1 MKAIIIAAGM
11 GKRLRPYTE
20 DKPKCLIDICGKT
33 ILERQME
40 ALKAND
46 INDFV
51 VVKGYQQEKINYP
64 GLQYFI
70 NDNYQNNNILNSL
83 FYAEKAMGDEFITS
97 YSDILYDKSVV
108 ERLLA
113 TPGDISL
120 VVDMDWQEYYQ
131 GRTKHPIG
139 EAENVIITDGKIT
152 KIGKHLT
159 GNESQGEFIGMAKF
173 SRRGAEILREEFKR
187 VKEQYS
193 GKPFQRAAIF
203 EKAYLTDMFQ
213 EIIDRGYDIC
223 PALIQ
228 KNWWEIDTDEDL
240 EKVNEIFKGRAL

>member
-1 MKAIIIAAGM
+1 M
-11 GKRLRPYTE
+11 GNRLRPLTE
-20 DKPKCLIDICGKT
+20 DMPKCLIDICGKT

-40 ALKAND
+40 ALKANN

-51 VVKGYQQEKINYP
+51 LVKGYQQEKIKYP
-64 GLQYFI
+64 DLKYFI

-83 FYAEKAMGDEFITS
+83 FYAEEAMDDEFITS
-97 YSDILYDKSVV
+97 YSDILYNKSVV
-108 ERLLA
+108 KQLLV

-120 VVDMDWQEYYQ
+120 VVDMDWQDYYQ
-131 GRTKHPIG
+131 GRTKHPIE

-152 KIGKHLT
+152 KIGKYLT

-173 SRRGAEILREEFKR
+173 SHRGAEILRKEFKR
-187 VKEQYS
+187 VKERYS
-193 GKPFQRAAIF
+193 GQPFQRATVF

-213 EIIDRGYDIC
+213 ELIDRGYNLY

-228 KNWWEIDTDEDL
+228 KNWWEIDTEQDL
-240 EKVNEIFKGRAL
+240 KKVRAIFQTLT